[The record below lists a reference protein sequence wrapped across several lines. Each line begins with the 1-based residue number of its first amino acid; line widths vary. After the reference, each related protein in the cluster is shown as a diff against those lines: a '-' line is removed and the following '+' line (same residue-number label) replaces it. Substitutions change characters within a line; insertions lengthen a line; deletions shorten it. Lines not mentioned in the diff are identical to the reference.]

1 MKDHFK
7 EVDKTKKTKEQI
19 RQEIGSY
26 ELNEYDDEEVEV
38 EVIKEVKLVDRRKRL
53 MIAKREKEALF

>member
-38 EVIKEVKLVDRRKRL
+38 EVIKEVKLVDQRERL